1 MKKIEIAGQKRNEC
15 GKKATRELRKEG
27 LVPCNLYGEATDNGK
42 PVALPFCASIS
53 ELRNLIYTPHIYIV
67 ELIIDGEKHWAVMK
81 EIQFHPTTDAVLHV
95 DFYEVNEKKP
105 IVMGV
110 PIKHVGLAQ
119 GIRDG
124 GRMNK
129 TIRKINVRAPYPQI
143 PEVLEIDVTNL
154 HIGKSIKVGDL
165 SYEGIELVT
174 PKEVIVCSIKA
185 TRNSMQSSNEEN
197 ATEE

>member
-1 MKKIEIAGQKRNEC
+1 
-15 GKKATRELRKEG
+15 
-27 LVPCNLYGEATDNGK
+27 
-42 PVALPFCASIS
+42 
-53 ELRNLIYTPHIYIV
+53 
-67 ELIIDGEKHWAVMK
+67 MK